1 MMKLKMEHSL
11 SKKAKLKIKW
21 VVVEN
26 TCKIKCKNFACKL
39 KNIKSKNLKK
49 KPNEESKYSLNRLKK
64 YNYNNKKNNV
74 K

>member
-11 SKKAKLKIKW
+11 SKKEKLKIKW

-49 KPNEESKYSLNRLKK
+49 KQKEESK
-64 YNYNNKKNNV
+64 
-74 K
+74 